1 MAQIH
6 PHEKI
11 GIDAY
16 IKAQDG
22 GINRCDDVYLK
33 THATAIKKD
42 VAFIDWTME
51 LKIKGLEFIYPGAT
65 K

>member
-22 GINRCDDVYLK
+22 GTNRCDDVYLK
-33 THATAIKKD
+33 THATAIKK
-42 VAFIDWTME
+42 E
-51 LKIKGLEFIYPGAT
+51 S
-65 K
+65 